1 MNKISVI
8 IPVYNEA
15 KNIKVFL
22 DRLVKTLEKITQ
34 QYEIIFSIDPSQDD
48 SEKIIK
54 SEAEKNKLKCLFFQG
69 DLVNL
74 QRQWLV

>member
-54 SEAEKNKLKCLFFQG
+54 SEAEKKQKN
-69 DLVNL
+69 
-74 QRQWLV
+74 

>member
-22 DRLVKTLEKITQ
+22 DRLVKNLGK
-34 QYEIIFSIDPSQDD
+34 
-48 SEKIIK
+48 
-54 SEAEKNKLKCLFFQG
+54 KLLNNMK
-69 DLVNL
+69 
-74 QRQWLV
+74 